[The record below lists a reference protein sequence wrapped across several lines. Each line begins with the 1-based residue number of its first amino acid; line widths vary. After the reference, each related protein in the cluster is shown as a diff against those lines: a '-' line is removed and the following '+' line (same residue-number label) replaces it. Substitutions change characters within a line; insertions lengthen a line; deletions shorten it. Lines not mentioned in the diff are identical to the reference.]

1 MTGLRNFKSWKKS
14 LQAMWARLAYLSYRC
29 TEDIQNKITIMPNG
43 HLVSRC
49 SDYIIYSVEAEHIE
63 NVVSLYGPC
72 KI

>member
-1 MTGLRNFKSWKKS
+1 MNSH
-14 LQAMWARLAYLSYRC
+14 AEWARLAFLFFRYAEY
-29 TEDIQNKITIMPNG
+29 IQNKITIMPNG

-72 KI
+72 KSSDNFF